1 MKYSST
7 RGDSVQVTAAE
18 AIIKGLAAD
27 SGLFV
32 PDELPRISPSFI
44 EELVPLSYEERAVKV
59 LRLFLADANDSLV
72 IVLFHMEPSAY
83 CAIISIGLFPSISLD
98 ACGLLSV
105 CAD

>member
-1 MKYSST
+1 MFGDWSSAAGI
-7 RGDSVQVTAAE
+7 RGFR
-18 AIIKGLAAD
+18 
-27 SGLFV
+27 FV
-32 PDELPRISPSFI
+32 RSPFFFC
-44 EELVPLSYEERAVKV
+44 RKV

>member
-32 PDELPRISPSFI
+32 PDELPQISPSFI
-44 EELVPLSYEERAVKV
+44 EDFP
-59 LRLFLADANDSLV
+59 V
-72 IVLFHMEPSAY
+72 IY
-83 CAIISIGLFPSISLD
+83 
-98 ACGLLSV
+98 
-105 CAD
+105 

>member
-32 PDELPRISPSFI
+32 PDELPQISPSFI

-59 LRLFLADANDSLV
+59 LRLFLTDYTDEELKTCVEN
-72 IVLFHMEPSAY
+72 AY
-83 CAIISIGLFPSISLD
+83 GKGKFDCAGRAPVPDLG
-98 ACGLLSV
+98 AM
-105 CAD
+105 

>member
-32 PDELPRISPSFI
+32 PDELPQISPAFI

-59 LRLFLADANDSLV
+59 LRLF
-72 IVLFHMEPSAY
+72 
-83 CAIISIGLFPSISLD
+83 
-98 ACGLLSV
+98 
-105 CAD
+105 